1 MDLASLND
9 ILYWRRAEILAG
21 YPRSNAIVVEN
32 VNAMKAAPDKEG
44 QDSKARQ
51 ADGYDSPRT
60 YLGLFQVFINGEG
73 EFRSGWRVLIFVGC
87 CLAAVLLV
95 NALLEDI
102 LGLLAPHLGH
112 LLYPSPGAESQ
123 QRGAWLG
130 LAQDGYG
137 EFVDLV
143 CAVIASTLCVRF
155 LEHRS
160 FSSVGFKLHPGYARD
175 FAIGLAGGALAVSM
189 AVGLE
194 ASTRSLSLTVQR
206 HSAAEDLL
214 GFAALFAG
222 FTFAAAF
229 EELFF
234 RGFAFQA
241 LVHNIGPGAAL
252 AITSVVFGLAHLTN
266 PDANAISTI
275 NTVLAGL
282 WLGVAYL
289 KTRSLWFCTGLHLSW
304 NFVMVFLFG
313 LPVSGIT
320 DFIQFG
326 IFIGQDKSPAWIS
339 GGPYGPE
346 GGVAAALVLALSVL
360 IIWKTSLLRVTKDMQ
375 EAIKHGNPEPR
386 YLGLSLN

>member
-1 MDLASLND
+1 MDRRGSPIYSNGADNLDVAICTDYQAGETTESMD
-9 ILYWRRAEILAG
+9 IAPHKEDQDATPRLAG
-21 YPRSNAIVVEN
+21 
-32 VNAMKAAPDKEG
+32 
-44 QDSKARQ
+44 DS
-51 ADGYDSPRT
+51 DN
-60 YLGLFQVFINGEG
+60 LGSRRRFFQVFINGEG
-73 EFRSGWRVLIFVGC
+73 EFRSCWRALIFVGC
-87 CLAAVLLV
+87 CLAAVLLI

-112 LLYPSPGAESQ
+112 LLYPSPTAESQ

-130 LAQDGYG
+130 LAQEGYG
-137 EFVDLV
+137 EFVNFV
-143 CAVIASTLCVRF
+143 CAVFASTLCVRF

-160 FSSVGFKLHPGYARD
+160 FASVGFKLHPGYARD
-175 FAIGLAGGALAVSM
+175 FAIGVAGGALAVSV

-206 HSAAEDLL
+206 HSAAEDVL

-241 LVHNIGPGAAL
+241 LVHNIRPAVAL

-289 KTRSLWFCTGLHLSW
+289 KTRSLWFCTGLHMSW

-320 DFIQFG
+320 DFSQFG
-326 IFIGQDKSPAWIS
+326 LFIGQDKSPAWIS

-346 GGVAAALVLALSVL
+346 GGVAAALVLGLSVL
-360 IIWKTSLLRVTKDMQ
+360 VIWKTRLLRVTKDMQ
-375 EAIKHGNPEPR
+375 EAIKHGKPEPR
-386 YLGLSLN
+386 YQGLSLN